1 MTMNPDSQSPQ
12 TPVPAAPSRSWLP
25 YVIVAALSLALGAGA
40 MFWLVRGRS
49 PGAGAAASEHA
60 GHAAAADVPQEAP
73 PSDKAVYISAE
84 RQQLI
89 GVRTAK
95 VGYQRL
101 ETTIRTVG
109 VLAYDETRLAVIHT
123 KTAGWVESVAVDF
136 VGKSVTRGQPLF
148 TVYSPDLV
156 ASQKEYLL
164 ALKAREQL
172 GASPIPETRESA
184 AALLTAARQR
194 LRLWDVTDEQV
205 ADLERTREPRK
216 TLTVYSP
223 ATGTVLERNVYPGQY
238 ITPEMG
244 TLKIA
249 DLSTI
254 WVLGQIFE
262 YELPMVK
269 LGQAVEIEFPHGE
282 SGQTLRGT
290 VSFIYPDIDPT
301 TRRVKVRIELSNPGL
316 VLKPETYVTVVVQTG
331 AGRQL
336 AVPKEA
342 LIDDGLKQY
351 VILARGNGYF
361 EPRIIQTGQAV
372 DEFYAVMSGLSDG
385 DVIVTSAQFLIDSE
399 TNLQA
404 AMQSMAGGEAAPATT
419 PAASPAGSTPTPVG
433 LDIAF
438 RIQPDPP
445 RVGENALEVTVK
457 DAQGRPVTDADV
469 SVVFFMPPMPSMGMP
484 AMRNSTT
491 LPHAESGLYRG
502 TGQVLSAGRW
512 DVTVTVSR
520 GGQRLGTKRLAIV
533 VP

>member
-1 MTMNPDSQSPQ
+1 MTMTPDSQSPQ
-12 TPVPAAPSRSWLP
+12 TPVPAAPGRSWLP
-25 YVIVAALSLALGAGA
+25 YVMVAALSLAIGAGA

-49 PGAGAAASEHA
+49 LGAGAAASEHA
-60 GHAAAADVPQEAP
+60 GHAATADVPQEAP
-73 PSDKAVYISAE
+73 PSDKAVYISAA

-172 GASPIPETRESA
+172 GASAIPETRDSA
-184 AALLTAARQR
+184 AALLAASRQR
-194 LRLWDVTDEQV
+194 LRLWDMTDEQV

-216 TLTVYSP
+216 NLTVYSP

-238 ITPEMG
+238 ITPEVG

-269 LGQAVEIEFPHGE
+269 LGQAVEVEFPHGE
-282 SGQTLRGT
+282 SSQTLHGT

-301 TRRVKVRIELSNPGL
+301 TRRVKVRIVLPNPGF

-342 LIDDGLKQY
+342 VIDDGLRQY
-351 VILARGNGYF
+351 VILSQANGYF
-361 EPRIIQTGQAV
+361 EPRMIKTGQAV
-372 DEFYAVMSGLSDG
+372 DEYYAVMNGLADG

-404 AMQSMAGGEAAPATT
+404 AMQSMAGGEAASAM
-419 PAASPAGSTPTPVG
+419 PAASPAGPTPTPAV

-445 RVGENALEVTVK
+445 RVGENALEVSVK
-457 DAQGRPVTDADV
+457 DAQGRPVTDGEV
-469 SVVFFMPPMPSMGMP
+469 SVAFFMPPMASMGMP
-484 AMRNSTT
+484 AMRNSAT
-491 LPHAESGLYRG
+491 LQHAENGVYRG
-502 TGQVLSAGRW
+502 TGEVLMAGRW

-520 GGQRLGTKRLAIV
+520 AGQRAGSKRLAIV
-533 VP
+533 VK